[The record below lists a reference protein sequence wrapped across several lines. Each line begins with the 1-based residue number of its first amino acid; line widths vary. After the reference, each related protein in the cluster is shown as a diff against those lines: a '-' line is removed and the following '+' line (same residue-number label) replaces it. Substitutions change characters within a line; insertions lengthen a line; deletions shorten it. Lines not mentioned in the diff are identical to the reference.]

1 MKCARL
7 ILISLLLSSAQLS
20 GQQATL
26 ITGTVT
32 DFNGNQAKGAT
43 VALLDSL
50 GLTIETVNVDDTGYF
65 VFKEVPLGTYSVV
78 ANRPPYRS
86 IAKLIVL
93 ETPLPIDIELRLL
106 PEATE
111 TVLVERPTTP
121 PGTMRTTLS
130 GEMIRHTPARLQS
143 RGLGKVLSTLP
154 GFSSEDNGLL
164 HVRGVDD
171 GFLYVEDGVPIYDQL
186 VGRSKDGG

>member
-26 ITGTVT
+26 ITGTVI

-111 TVLVERPTTP
+111 TASVDGITQPSPVVC
-121 PGTMRTTLS
+121 
-130 GEMIRHTPARLQS
+130 LQQHPRAKWQHQS
-143 RGLGKVLSTLP
+143 
-154 GFSSEDNGLL
+154 
-164 HVRGVDD
+164 
-171 GFLYVEDGVPIYDQL
+171 
-186 VGRSKDGG
+186 